1 MGKIDR
7 RSSILRVN
15 IRKSVQLLDSQDK
28 KKYVLLTITQAALS
42 IIDLLSVAVVGL
54 IAAIAVNG
62 IGKVGPG
69 DTLDRLLTT
78 IKLENF
84 SIQTQAAL
92 LGLIVGIL
100 LSAKSIFSLLLN
112 KRMLFFLGYRS
123 AKISKVL
130 ISKLVQQNAL
140 VIESNSAQKLIYSA
154 TTGINSIVIGVLGN
168 LSALIGDLVLC
179 IILFVGLFVY
189 SPSTT
194 LITVLVLGFILSA
207 LFMYL
212 NRESV
217 KLTATQTRMGIVNA
231 ELLAELLENYREA
244 VVRNRRGY
252 YERGIS
258 EVRQNL
264 ASVSAMQNWLPN
276 ISKYTIE
283 ITVTAFT
290 LLLAYL
296 QFSSKDAV
304 GAAGSLAIFLVAG
317 ARLAPSLLRIQQYI
331 IAMNAHSTS
340 AGPTFELFEGMLQTE
355 PTQTKVSNFQIDH
368 GAFVPK
374 VKITNLE
381 FVYPGSENLLIRI
394 PKLEVHEG
402 EFIAIV
408 GPSGAGTSTFVDL
421 ILGILEPRSGS
432 VEISDLSPV
441 NAFSHWPGAVGY
453 VSQKSNFPTGTIKS
467 CIAGGY
473 EENEIS
479 DELVWTS
486 LEIASLADFVKA
498 LPNGLDEHL
507 GERSIKLSGGE
518 RQRLSI
524 ARALL
529 TQPKLLVMDEA
540 TSSLDSD
547 TEAKVSGAI
556 QELHGKVTLIVVAHR
571 LSTVRMADRIIY
583 LEHGQIVAEGTFEEL
598 RATVPNFDAQ
608 AALMGL

>member
-1 MGKIDR
+1 MGIVNRESNNLRENIGKSIRLLDAGDR
-7 RSSILRVN
+7 R
-15 IRKSVQLLDSQDK
+15 
-28 KKYVLLTITQAALS
+28 KYTVLTILQAALS
-42 IIDLLSVAVVGL
+42 IIDLVSVAVVGL

-62 IGKVGPG
+62 IGQVGPG
-69 DTLDRLLTT
+69 DTLDRLLT
-78 IKLENF
+78 IAKLENF
-84 SIQTQAAL
+84 TIQTQAAV
-92 LGLIVGIL
+92 LGLVVGVL
-100 LSAKSIFSLLLN
+100 LSAKSIFSLFLN

-130 ISKLVQQNAL
+130 VSKLVQQNAL
-140 VIESNSAQKLIYSA
+140 VIESNSAQKLIYAA
-154 TTGINSIVIGVLGN
+154 TTGINSIVIGVLGS
-168 LSALIGDLVLC
+168 LSAFIGDLVLC

-194 LITVLVLGFILSA
+194 VVTALVLGLILSS
-207 LFMYL
+207 LFVYL
-212 NRESV
+212 NKESV
-217 KLTATQTRMGIVNA
+217 KLTSTQTKMGIINA
-231 ELLAELLENYREA
+231 ELLSELLENYREA

-283 ITVTAFT
+283 VTVTVFT

-296 QFSSKDAV
+296 QFSSKDAA

-317 ARLAPSLLRIQQYI
+317 ARLAPSLLRIQQYV

-340 AGPTFELFEGMLQTE
+340 AGPTFELFERMSNTD
-355 PTQTKVSNFQIDH
+355 PMATKVSSFQYEHD
-368 GAFVPK
+368 AFVPK
-374 VKITNLE
+374 VKIQNLE
-381 FVYPGSENLLIRI
+381 FSYPESDNLLVRI
-394 PKLEVHEG
+394 SNLEIHEG

-408 GPSGAGTSTFVDL
+408 GPSGAGKSTFVDL

-441 NAFSHWPGAVGY
+441 KAFSHWPGAVGY
-453 VSQKSNFPTGTIKS
+453 VSQRSNFPTGTIKS

-473 EENEIS
+473 EEDEIS

-486 LEIASLADFVKA
+486 LKIASLSDFVKG
-498 LPNGLDEHL
+498 LPSGLHEYL
-507 GERSIKLSGGE
+507 GEKSTKLSGGE

-547 TEAKVSGAI
+547 TEAKVSSAI
-556 QELHGKVTLIVVAHR
+556 QELHGKVTLVVVAHR
-571 LSTVRMADRIIY
+571 LSTVRMADRILY
-583 LEHGQIVAEGTFEEL
+583 FEQGQIVAEGTFEEL
-598 RATVPNFDAQ
+598 RASVPNFDAQ

>member
-15 IRKSVQLLDSQDK
+15 IRKSVQLLDGQDK

-355 PTQTKVSNFQIDH
+355 PTQTKVSNFQTEH

-408 GPSGAGTSTFVDL
+408 GPSGAGKSTFVDL
-421 ILGILEPRSGS
+421 ILGILEPGSGS

>member
-62 IGKVGPG
+62 IGKVAPG

-355 PTQTKVSNFQIDH
+355 PTQTKVSNFQTEH

-408 GPSGAGTSTFVDL
+408 GPSGAGKSTFVDL

-598 RATVPNFDAQ
+598 RVTVPNFDAQ